1 MLDIS
6 DFIHHTVSRI
16 EVLATEA
23 RKYQQEETMLMRFD
37 PFSDFDR
44 LSRQTGWG
52 GQRSSFMSADAYRRD
67 ERFYLHIDLPGVDP
81 DSIDVT
87 VEKNTLTVSGQRN
100 WDIDSE
106 DQVLLSE
113 RLTGSFSRQFFLG
126 ESLDTDAIEAGY
138 DHGVL
143 TLVIP
148 IAATA
153 KARKIVVN
161 STPEAI
167 GA

>member
-1 MLDIS
+1 ML
-6 DFIHHTVSRI
+6 VSQGDKK
-16 EVLATEA
+16 ATSGGK
-23 RKYQQEETMLMRFD
+23 RMLMRFD
-37 PFSDFDR
+37 PFSDFER
-44 LSRQTGWG
+44 ISRQTGWG
-52 GQRSSFMSADAYRRD
+52 GTQRSSFMSADAYRKG

-100 WDIDSE
+100 WDIDGE
-106 DQVLLSE
+106 DQVLLNE

-148 IAATA
+148 IAETA